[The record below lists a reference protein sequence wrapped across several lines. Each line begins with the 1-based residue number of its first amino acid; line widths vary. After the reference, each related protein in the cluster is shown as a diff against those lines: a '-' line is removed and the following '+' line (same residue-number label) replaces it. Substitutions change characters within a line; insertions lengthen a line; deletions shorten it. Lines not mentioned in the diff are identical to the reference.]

1 MKQGRVPEVAYGV
14 RNISGRVNAHAGS
27 NPAPSA
33 TDPPTADQGV
43 RRLLAIAN
51 PAAGGKPA
59 VFIDSLHAAQQPD
72 IEFDVAWTTAPGDAE
87 RIATA
92 AAKTGT
98 FDAVIAVGGDG
109 TVRDVA
115 SGLYRA
121 AAPAA
126 PALFIA
132 PAGTGNSN
140 YRGFWNDAPWDEVV
154 QAIVAQRWNLRR
166 IDLAHITPLDRTM
179 LLGAGAGVIAEGLIT
194 ARSLPGQGRDLLLR
208 AAFDTL
214 QNYTPFRARITV
226 DDTEPDEFDIINISI
241 GGNRY
246 RAGNFQPLP
255 HSMLDDGLL
264 DISVLCACPD
274 PLEPAALA
282 LTGDISEHPAVHY
295 DRGRQITIQ
304 RIDGEPLIF
313 EHDGDVM
320 PIERGAYTVAVL
332 PSALTVA
339 VKAPPPSWFVTR

>member
-1 MKQGRVPEVAYGV
+1 MAYGV
-14 RNISGRVNAHAGS
+14 RNISERVDAHAGS

-33 TDPPTADQGV
+33 TDPTTSGQGL
-43 RRLLAIAN
+43 RHILAIAN
-51 PAAGGKPA
+51 PAAGGAPSA
-59 VFIDSLHAAQQPD
+59 FVDSIHAANTSG
-72 IEFDVAWTTAPGDAE
+72 IELDVAWTTAPGDAE
-87 RIATA
+87 RIAA
-92 AAKTGT
+92 AAAETAT

-115 SGLYRA
+115 AGLYRA
-121 AAPAA
+121 STPAT

-154 QAIVAQRWNLRR
+154 QAIYAQRWNLRR
-166 IDLAHITPLDRTM
+166 IDLGHIVQLDRVM

-194 ARSLPGQGRDLLLR
+194 ARSLTGQGRDLLLR

-214 QNYTPFRARITV
+214 QNYEPIRARITV
-226 DDTEPDEFDIINISI
+226 DDASNEFEVINISV
-241 GGNRY
+241 GGSRY

-255 HSMLDDGLL
+255 HSLLDDGLL
-264 DISVLCACPD
+264 DISVLRSCAD

-282 LTGDISEHPAVHY
+282 LTADITEHPAVY
-295 DRGRQITIQ
+295 YSRGRQITIE
-304 RIDGEPLIF
+304 RPDGEALIF
-313 EHDGDVM
+313 EHDGEVM
-320 PIERGAYTVAVL
+320 PIDRPAYTIAVR

-339 VKAPPPSWFVTR
+339 VNAETPPWFSNPLPE